1 MHLAPPPNLP
11 TTSTQP
17 HQHPYQNH
25 DDDNQAEAPTGT
37 VPDSEKQKQE
47 LRPLQAIGDSR
58 RKIVITADP
67 IKTWINP
74 EGITIMSLPDFLLT
88 DML

>member
-37 VPDSEKQKQE
+37 DSEKQKQE